1 MLVGETFLKE
11 KDMVTKY
18 KAFIGGEWMEGGSM
32 GTIVN
37 INPAD
42 TKDIIGEFPSCGKEE
57 VDAAVAS
64 AHEAQ
69 KKWALTPAPKRG
81 EILKRAGDIL
91 VEKKEE
97 LARLMTREMGKILL
111 ETRGDVQEGIDT
123 AYYMAGEGRR
133 LFGETV
139 PCELPDKFGMSIRQS
154 AGICAMITP
163 WNFPMAIP
171 AWKIFP
177 ALICG
182 NGIVLKPASDTPA
195 TAVGLMEI
203 LLEAGVPPK
212 LINLVPGSGK
222 NVGMAMLEHAGIN
235 LVSFTGSTQVG
246 RIIAERC
253 GATLKRCSLEM
264 GGKNAQIVMDDADL
278 NLALEGALWGA
289 FGTTG
294 QRCTATSRLILHKAI
309 AGEFTERLKEKAS
322 QIRVGNGLDDNTQMG
337 PLINED
343 QLKTVAEYVRIGL
356 EEDGAQLL
364 LGGNPL
370 TDGPYARGFFFSPTI
385 FTGVRRHMRIAR
397 EEIFGPVV
405 SILVVKD
412 FEEAIE
418 TLNDTEYGLSSS
430 IYTRDL
436 NRAFKAVRDIE
447 AGITYINVPTIG
459 AEIQLP
465 FGGVK
470 NTGNGHRESGQVV
483 LDTYTEWKS
492 VYVDYSGRLQRAQ
505 IDCPLSM

>member
-1 MLVGETFLKE
+1 
-11 KDMVTKY
+11 
-18 KAFIGGEWMEGGSM
+18 
-32 GTIVN
+32 
-37 INPAD
+37 
-42 TKDIIGEFPSCGKEE
+42 
-57 VDAAVAS
+57 
-64 AHEAQ
+64 
-69 KKWALTPAPKRG
+69 
-81 EILKRAGDIL
+81 
-91 VEKKEE
+91 
-97 LARLMTREMGKILL
+97 
-111 ETRGDVQEGIDT
+111 
-123 AYYMAGEGRR
+123 
-133 LFGETV
+133 
-139 PCELPDKFGMSIRQS
+139 
-154 AGICAMITP
+154 
-163 WNFPMAIP
+163 
-171 AWKIFP
+171 
-177 ALICG
+177 
-182 NGIVLKPASDTPA
+182 
-195 TAVGLMEI
+195 
-203 LLEAGVPPK
+203 
-212 LINLVPGSGK
+212 
-222 NVGMAMLEHAGIN
+222 
-235 LVSFTGSTQVG
+235 
-246 RIIAERC
+246 
-253 GATLKRCSLEM
+253 
-264 GGKNAQIVMDDADL
+264 MDDADL
-278 NLALEGALWGA
+278 NLALEGALWGT

-294 QRCTATSRLILHKAI
+294 QRCTATSRLILHKDI

-322 QIRVGNGLDDNTQMG
+322 QIRVGNGLDEKTQMG
-337 PLINED
+337 PLINRD
-343 QLKTVAEYVRIGL
+343 QLKIVAEYIRIGL

-385 FTGVRRHMRIAR
+385 FTGVTRHMRIAR